1 MTARPAD
8 FDSAYFRSALG
19 RFATGVTVITGE
31 SPLDGGPMG
40 LTISSFNS
48 VSLNP
53 PLVLWTLTKS
63 ASSLPHFLDVE
74 RYVVHVLAA
83 SQLHLAKRF
92 AHGSQP
98 TRFTGV
104 ATTRTPDGT
113 LMLDEPD
120 CSAWFECFNAVR
132 HDAGDH
138 IIFIG
143 QVERCRRQFTQPL
156 VYHAGDF
163 DLTPSREPISN
174 S

>member
-19 RFATGVTVITGE
+19 RFATGVTVITCE
-31 SPLDGGPMG
+31 SPLDGQPMG

-48 VSLNP
+48 VSLDP

-63 ASSLPHFLDVE
+63 ASSLAHFQGTE
-74 RYVVHVLAA
+74 RYVVHVLSAT
-83 SQLHLAKRF
+83 QLHLARRF
-92 AHGSQP
+92 AHGSQAA
-98 TRFTGV
+98 RFEGI
-104 ATTRTPDGT
+104 ATSRTPGGT
-113 LMLDEPD
+113 LMLDDPD

-143 QVERCRRQFTQPL
+143 QVERCRRRFGQPL

-163 DLTPSREPISN
+163 DLTPSTEPLS
-174 S
+174 SL